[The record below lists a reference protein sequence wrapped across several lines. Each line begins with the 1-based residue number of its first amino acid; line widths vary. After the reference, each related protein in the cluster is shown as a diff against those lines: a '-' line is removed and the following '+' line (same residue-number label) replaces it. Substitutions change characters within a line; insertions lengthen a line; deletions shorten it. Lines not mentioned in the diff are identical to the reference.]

1 MLMVMFKQQIIAKT
15 CAFVILMSRKIDKK
29 SRGVEAGWAG
39 WACAHPIFSLT
50 FIEMGYLP
58 THFLLPEEK
67 FLVLPTHFEEG
78 SYAPVSKNP

>member
-1 MLMVMFKQQIIAKT
+1 MCFCDINDKE
-15 CAFVILMSRKIDKK
+15 IDKK
-29 SRGVEAGWAG
+29 SRGVEAGWAR
-39 WACAHPIFSLT
+39 WACAHPISLT

-78 SYAPVSKNP
+78 SYAPEK